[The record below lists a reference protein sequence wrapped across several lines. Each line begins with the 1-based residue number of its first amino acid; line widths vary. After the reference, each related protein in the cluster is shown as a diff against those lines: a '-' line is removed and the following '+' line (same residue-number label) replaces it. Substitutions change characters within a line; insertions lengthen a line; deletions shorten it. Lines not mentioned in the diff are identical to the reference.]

1 MIEPTPL
8 AGGLLGTPHIA
19 MPNPLASSSG
29 LRLLLV
35 IACCFTGL
43 LTGRAQDSLDRKYV
57 TPSLVADTTAIAP
70 GRPFTVG
77 VRLRMEPGWHVYW
90 QFPGDS
96 GAPPK
101 IDWQLPEG
109 FKAGPIQWPLPSAHM
124 DDGDMLTYVLE
135 NDALLM
141 VEITPPATLP
151 PGELTLKAQI
161 HWLVCEKICVPGQGD
176 VELKLASGDAAP
188 ANAELF
194 SQWRAQLPKT
204 ANAPFQVKWD
214 RSKANEFSLRIEGLP
229 QDFKAE
235 FFPLPP
241 AGAKPAHPK
250 ASEVAADGMR
260 TITFPI
266 EEGAAPNLAWRGVL
280 ATAKGSAPREGWLVE
295 ASGTE
300 APATAQTS
308 SSTANASKT
317 DAGLFTILWSA
328 FLGGLILNLMPC
340 VLPVIA
346 LKIFGFVQQAGEEP
360 RRVFRLGL
368 AFVGGV
374 FAFFL
379 GLATLIT
386 VLRANGIGL
395 NWGFQ
400 FQNATILA
408 TLIALVFVFGL
419 NLLGVFEIALSGN
432 TAATLSELS
441 SREGYSGA
449 FLHGM
454 FTTLLGTSCTAP
466 FLGAVLGL
474 AFVAPTHVVFFIFA
488 AIAAG
493 MSLPYFLLTA
503 NPAWMRFLPKPGT
516 WMERLK
522 QGMGF
527 IMLGVVVWLLGVLGQ
542 SRGVDALI
550 AVSSFLLVLGVASW
564 IYGAFGGRVISWLA
578 IAAIIGAGYFV
589 FLNGKLSAA
598 KKPDTGSELA
608 TKDGIAWQ
616 PWSAERVAEATQR
629 RQPVF
634 IDFTADWCL
643 NCKYNE
649 KFVLETEPVRAALKQ
664 KNVLTLKADWTNGDP
679 AITAILKKFGRAGVP
694 VYVLYAPGNAEPIL
708 LPEILT
714 QAALLAELDRL
725 KN

>member
-1 MIEPTPL
+1 M
-8 AGGLLGTPHIA
+8 
-19 MPNPLASSSG
+19 SG
-29 LRLLLV
+29 WRVFALFAVCL
-35 IACCFTGL
+35 FT
-43 LTGRAQDSLDRKYV
+43 TAQTAFTQDALDRKYV
-57 TPSLVADTTAIAP
+57 TPSLVADTAAIAP
-70 GRPFTVG
+70 GKTFTVG
-77 VRLRMEPGWHVYW
+77 VRLHMEPGWHVYW
-90 QFPGDS
+90 QFSGDS

-101 IDWQLPEG
+101 IDWELPAG
-109 FKAGPIQWPLPSAHM
+109 FKTGPVQWPTPNAHM
-124 DDGDMLTYVLE
+124 DEGDMLTYVYE
-135 NDALLM
+135 NDVLLM
-141 VEITPPATLP
+141 VEVTPPATLP
-151 PGELTLKAQI
+151 AGEVPLKAQVR
-161 HWLVCEKICVPGQGD
+161 WLVCEKICVPGQGD
-176 VELKLASGDAAP
+176 VELKLASGEAAP

-194 SQWRAQLPKT
+194 TQWRAQLPKS
-204 ANAPFQVKWD
+204 AGMPFQVKWD

-229 QDFKAE
+229 KDFKAE

-241 AGAKPAHPK
+241 AGAKPGHPK
-250 ASEVAADGMR
+250 TSEIAADGAR

-280 ATAKGSAPREGWLVE
+280 ATEKDNAPREGWLIE
-295 ASGTE
+295 ATGPDAPAAVQTSS
-300 APATAQTS
+300 PATAATK
-308 SSTANASKT
+308 A
-317 DAGLFTILWSA
+317 DGLLTILWSA

-408 TLIALVFVFGL
+408 ALIALVFIFGL
-419 NLLGVFEIALSGN
+419 NLLGVFEIVLAGG
-432 TAATLSELS
+432 TASKLSELS

-503 NPAWMRFLPKPGT
+503 NPAWMRFLPKPGA

-527 IMLGVVVWLLGVLGQ
+527 VMLGVVVWLLGVLGQ

-550 AVSSFLLVLGVASW
+550 AVSSFLLVLGVACW
-564 IYGAFGGRVISWLA
+564 IYGAFGGRLISLLA
-578 IAAIIGAGYFV
+578 IAIIVGAGYFV
-589 FLNGKLSAA
+589 FIEGKLTAA
-598 KKPDTGSELA
+598 KKSVASSEPT
-608 TKDGIAWQ
+608 TKGGIAWQ
-616 PWSAERVAEATQR
+616 PWSAERVAEAAKR
-629 RQPVF
+629 GQPVF

-649 KFVLETEPVRAALKQ
+649 KFVLETEPVRAALKK

-679 AITAILKKFGRAGVP
+679 EITAVLKKFGRAGVP
-694 VYVLYAPGNAEPIL
+694 VYVIHPPGSAAPIL

-714 QAALLAELDRL
+714 QATLLAELDRL
-725 KN
+725 KD

>member
-1 MIEPTPL
+1 
-8 AGGLLGTPHIA
+8 
-19 MPNPLASSSG
+19 
-29 LRLLLV
+29 
-35 IACCFTGL
+35 
-43 LTGRAQDSLDRKYV
+43 
-57 TPSLVADTTAIAP
+57 
-70 GRPFTVG
+70 
-77 VRLRMEPGWHVYW
+77 
-90 QFPGDS
+90 
-96 GAPPK
+96 
-101 IDWQLPEG
+101 
-109 FKAGPIQWPLPSAHM
+109 
-124 DDGDMLTYVLE
+124 MLTYVYE
-135 NDALLM
+135 NDVLLM
-141 VEITPPATLP
+141 FEITPPSNLP
-151 PGELTLKAQI
+151 AGEVTLKAQVR
-161 HWLVCEKICVPGQGD
+161 WLACEKICVPGQGD

-194 SQWRAQLPKT
+194 AQWRALLPKV
-204 ANAPFQVKWD
+204 AGAPFQVKWD
-214 RSKANEFSLRIEGLP
+214 RSKADEFSLRIDGLP
-229 QDFKAE
+229 EEFKAE

-241 AGAKPAHPK
+241 AGVKPGHPK
-250 ASEVAADGMR
+250 ASAIAADGTR
-260 TITFPI
+260 TISFPI
-266 EEGAAPNLAWRGVL
+266 EDGAAPNLAWRGVL
-280 ATAKGSAPREGWLVE
+280 VTAKDNAPREGWLLE
-295 ASGTE
+295 ATGSDV
-300 APATAQTS
+300 PANVQTS
-308 SSTANASKT
+308 SSATAASKT
-317 DAGLFTILWSA
+317 DGLLTILWSA

-368 AFVGGV
+368 AFVVGV

-400 FQNATILA
+400 FQNPTILA
-408 TLIALVFVFGL
+408 ALIALVFVFGL
-419 NLLGVFEIALSGN
+419 NLLGVFEIVLAGG
-432 TAATLSELS
+432 TASKLGELS
-441 SREGYSGA
+441 RREGYSGA

-503 NPAWMRFLPKPGT
+503 NPAWMRFLPKPGA

-527 IMLGVVVWLLGVLGQ
+527 VMLGVVVWLLGVLGQ

-550 AVSSFLLVLGVASW
+550 AVSSFLLVLGVACW
-564 IYGAFGGRVISWLA
+564 IYGAFGGRFVSWLA
-578 IAAIIGAGYFV
+578 IVVIVGSGYFV
-589 FLNGKLSAA
+589 FLNGKLATV
-598 KKPDTGSELA
+598 KKPPTGSEPA
-608 TKDGIAWQ
+608 PKDGIAWQ
-616 PWSAERVAEATQR
+616 PWSAERVAEAAKR
-629 RQPVF
+629 GQPVF

-649 KFVLETEPVRAALKQ
+649 KFVLETEPVRAALKK

-679 AITAILKKFGRAGVP
+679 EITAVLRKFGRAGVP
-694 VYVLYAPGNAEPIL
+694 VYVLHSPGSAEPIL

-714 QAALLAELDRL
+714 QATLLGELDRL